1 MSVTVRRS
9 GAIGDV
15 LLATAL
21 LPALKGT
28 YGRVLFATSP
38 RCAEIFAGNP
48 FIDAVTV
55 PTIAEGD
62 LIDLDDAYESK
73 PFSHIVEAYAQ
84 RAGISISETQ
94 RPSMEF
100 DRSPAKLI
108 DVLIHPT
115 ISWPSRTLPEYFW
128 QVVANHFLNVGKRVG
143 YVRAANEPP
152 PPSGVLDF
160 CGKSF
165 HDIATLI
172 DSARVFICAD
182 SLPLHIASVTDTP
195 IVGLFTVAMSKY
207 RAPWLRNP
215 ELFTGID
222 TVLDC
227 GGCLHRQLPPVRF
240 TECKREEKNLCV
252 KSFDV
257 QNVIEAAERYL

>member
-9 GAIGDV
+9 GAVGDV

-28 YGRVLFATSP
+28 YGRVLFSTSP
-38 RCAEIFAGNP
+38 RCAEILAGNP

-94 RPSMEF
+94 RPSMAF

-108 DVLIHPT
+108 DVMIHPT
-115 ISWPSRTLPEYFW
+115 VSWPSRTLPADFW
-128 QVVANHFLNVGKRVG
+128 AAVADHFAGIGKKVA
-143 YVRAANEPP
+143 YVRAPNEPAP
-152 PPSGVLDF
+152 PAGIFDF

-165 HDIATLI
+165 RDIATLI
-172 DSARVFICAD
+172 DSSRVFICAD

-207 RAPWLRNP
+207 REPWLRHP

-227 GGCLHRQLPPVRF
+227 GGCLHRETPPVRF

-252 KSFDV
+252 KSFDA
-257 QNVIEAAERYL
+257 QRVIEAAERYL